1 MSLWKTTPNVNI
13 DPQEITSMKPSIVIP
28 FLARRIREGHSPT
41 RTHRAHRR
49 LESFSGIL
57 ALNSER
63 NCLTGSC
70 TTFMMIKVGMAVKK
84 MAIIISVSNSD
95 RPNSI
100 HVIAKL
106 QRQGRRPNTR
116 TWVKK
121 IFLKNTRR
129 GPSGPPSVGPSGEM
143 SHMIGSVVDI
153 CTMGKMSS
161 SCPGK
166 VTRVYLNRTNSVFS
180 T

>member
-1 MSLWKTTPNVNI
+1 
-13 DPQEITSMKPSIVIP
+13 MKPSIAIP
-28 FLARRIREGHSPT
+28 FRARRIREGHSPT
-41 RTHRAHRR
+41 RTYRAHRM
-49 LESFSGIL
+49 LSSFNGIL

-63 NCLTGSC
+63 NCRTGSC
-70 TTFMMIKVGMAVKK
+70 TTIMMIKVRMTVKT

-95 RPNSI
+95 CPNPI

-106 QRQGRRPNTR
+106 QRQGRRQNTR

-153 CTMGKMSS
+153 CMMGKMSS